1 MPLTK
6 NDLKEIRKVVQE
18 EVGTVEIN
26 LKKEVKTV
34 ETNLTDRFDKKI
46 ESEIDKLAIMVK
58 KGFDGQDKKIN
69 HLTKEVK
76 EMRKDL
82 VVHDF
87 KMTELVH
94 KADFYKLE
102 ERVFR
107 IERKVGLKK

>member
-1 MPLTK
+1 MALAK
-6 NDLKEIRKVVQE
+6 NDLKEIRQVVKE
-18 EVGTVEIN
+18 EVGTVETN

-34 ETNLTDRFDKKI
+34 ETNLADKFDKKI
-46 ESEIDKLAIMVK
+46 ESGIERLTIMTK

-76 EMRKDL
+76 EMHKDL
-82 VVHDF
+82 IVHDF

>member
-1 MPLTK
+1 MALTK
-6 NDLKEIRKVVQE
+6 NDFKGIKKVVE
-18 EVGTVEIN
+18 DVVDE
-26 LKKEVKTV
+26 K
-34 ETNLTDRFDKKI
+34 
-46 ESEIDKLAIMVK
+46 IDKLAIMVK

-69 HLTKEVK
+69 YLTKEVK

-82 VVHDF
+82 IVHDF